1 MAQPTPSL
9 ANNGNGAS
17 SPALTPAAE
26 QAGTPESSHSNIPIK
41 RKREDDEDAKAND
54 DADAD
59 ADMDIDES
67 QPPKEFKDPQSLIR
81 DYFKVL
87 TSYDTTPSILQRPL
101 RVSETDNEPDAKR
114 QKPSNGAAA
123 VTVADKVAQDQY
135 TLLDDLADD
144 LLAAAAD
151 QFTELQSSR
160 IGADADKNDVFVEGL
175 VRFKMKALELFR
187 REKNYP
193 RGASDPQQKIQ
204 PDVATAGRL
213 VLSVAGSGPQGRQL
227 FSSLPL
233 SSRGHQAAT
242 KSLSRS
248 DLPHNLS
255 STRILPTRQ
264 SERNYTLGELF
275 SSPRPL
281 PPLQPPKQPKPQ
293 AKGNVL
299 TFRHPEIPALS
310 KYRTNTYFTQKVTV
324 GHFLD
329 YSNVAPSTTQSKE
342 IKQRQR
348 AQSLAGHKPSAS
360 ELEVSEMES
369 LFRAAFSSFAPCKD
383 DSAAMVPASLAGRMY
398 WQQTGQR
405 NFNRMIEAEL
415 QETEDDM
422 ADQKPDTTSQI
433 MELDEEL
440 IQEAID
446 NWDDKIDPALEIWGP
461 QKTDEEKDTE
471 DLLNQV
477 DDLIETLASHQRI
490 RNTALPSSQNKY
502 AGDPSGG
509 DMLASGTGA
518 NPSEEEVATYEALKA
533 QLNLIIKMLPP
544 FAVAKLDGDRLN
556 DLLVSTSLEVRTDQ
570 YKGVMQDEG
579 GVQVRAR
586 QQQSAAASSNVVRP
600 SGAHRTPSTPSY
612 NYGNNQPYG
621 TPNRQGAPQ
630 QYFRGN
636 TQTPIQQQPHL
647 GRPAAPHTMP
657 HPQYRQQQQQQPQ
670 QGQQG
675 QQFRPQ
681 NAYPNQY
688 AAQLAKTQTPFG
700 HQNVPQYATQ
710 PRPQQFAYNNV
721 GPQASPTARY
731 QPGYGQNY
739 QANQTGFTN
748 GAPNMQNRTM
758 SPQVPATQYSPSP
771 PLPQQQ
777 HHQQHPQHMQHMQ
790 HQQHQQQRPPYGS
803 PVNRPQF
810 PNGTHSPAPNAHA
823 PGRTGSYMN
832 SVTDQNQQRLLDQ
845 ARARAAAQQNS
856 SAFGDKIQ
864 QSGMANQT
872 SYNPAQLAAQQ
883 ARLANNVAN
892 KPQSPANA
900 VSSPRPGANGTPNIP
915 ARVTPV
921 PVPVIPGAQ
930 QQLQQQQLQQQQ
942 AQQQQGQST

>member
-9 ANNGNGAS
+9 PTNGTAASS
-17 SPALTPAAE
+17 SPALTPAPDHI
-26 QAGTPESSHSNIPIK
+26 GTPESSHSNVPVK
-41 RKREDDEDAKAND
+41 RKREDDEHVKD
-54 DADAD
+54 DDNADAD
-59 ADMDIDES
+59 ADMDIDDA
-67 QPPKEFKDPQSLIR
+67 QPPKEFKDLQSIIR

-101 RVSETDNEPDAKR
+101 RVTETENEPDAKR
-114 QKPSNGAAA
+114 QKSSNGAAA
-123 VTVADKVAQDQY
+123 VTIADKVAQEQY

-151 QFTELQSSR
+151 QLAELESSR
-160 IGADADKNDVFVEGL
+160 NGADAEENRTFVDGL
-175 VRFKMKALELFR
+175 VRFKKKALELFR

-193 RGASDPQQKIQ
+193 RGASDPQQKMQ
-204 PDVATAGRL
+204 PDAATAGRV
-213 VLSVAGSGPQGRQL
+213 VLTLSGSGRQL
-227 FSSLPL
+227 FSSQPRPA
-233 SSRGHQAAT
+233 RGQQAVSET
-242 KSLSRS
+242 LSRS
-248 DLPHNLS
+248 VLPVHVS
-255 STRILPTRQ
+255 STRILPSRQ
-264 SERNYTLGELF
+264 TEHTYTLGELF
-275 SSPRPL
+275 ASPRPL

-299 TFRHPEIPALS
+299 NFCHPEIPAPS

-329 YSNVAPSTTQSKE
+329 YSNAASSTSQSKE

-348 AQSLAGHKPSAS
+348 AQSLAGHKPSSS

-405 NFNRMIEAEL
+405 TFNRMVEAEL
-415 QETEDDM
+415 QENEDDL
-422 ADQKPDTTSQI
+422 AGQKPDATPQI
-433 MELDEEL
+433 MDIDEEL

-471 DLLNQV
+471 ELLKEV
-477 DDLIETLASHQRI
+477 DDLIFTLASYQRI
-490 RNTALPSSQNKY
+490 RNTSLPSSHNKY

-518 NPSEEEVATYEALKA
+518 NPSEEEIATYEALKA
-533 QLNLIIKMLPP
+533 QLGLIVKMLPP
-544 FAVAKLDGDRLN
+544 FAVAKLNGDQLN

-570 YKGVMQDEG
+570 YKGVMEDEG
-579 GVQVRAR
+579 AAQARAR
-586 QQQSAAASSNVVRP
+586 QQHSAASAATGAARP
-600 SGAHRTPSTPSY
+600 SGAHRTPSAPSY

-621 TPNRQGAPQ
+621 TPTRQGGPPQ
-630 QYFRGN
+630 YYHGN

-657 HPQYRQQQQQQPQ
+657 HPQYRQPPPQQPP
-670 QGQQG
+670 QQG
-675 QQFRPQ
+675 QQFRTQ
-681 NAYPNQY
+681 NTYPNQY

-710 PRPQQFAYNNV
+710 PRPQQYAYNNT
-721 GPQASPTARY
+721 GPQASPTARF
-731 QPGYGQNY
+731 QPGYGQTY
-739 QANQTGFTN
+739 QPNQAGYTN
-748 GAPNMQNRTM
+748 GAANMQKRTM
-758 SPQVPATQYSPSP
+758 SPQVPAGQYSPSP

-777 HHQQHPQHMQHMQ
+777 HHQPHPQHMPHMQ
-790 HQQHQQQRPPYGS
+790 HQQPRAPYGS
-803 PVNRPQF
+803 PVNRPQY
-810 PNGTHSPAPNAHA
+810 PNGTHSPGPNAHVQ
-823 PGRTGSYMN
+823 GRPPPYMN
-832 SVTDQNQQRLLDQ
+832 SVTDQNQQRLLEQ

-856 SAFGDKIQ
+856 NVFGDKMQ
-864 QSGMANQT
+864 QGGMANQT

-883 ARLANNVAN
+883 ARLVNNVAN
-892 KPQSPANA
+892 KPQSPA
-900 VSSPRPGANGTPNIP
+900 PRQGQNGTPTIP

-930 QQLQQQQLQQQQ
+930 QQQ
-942 AQQQQGQST
+942 QQQQG